1 MDRMRITVP
10 EPGPGPAGVADLM
23 AARLAGDAG

>member
-10 EPGPGPAGVADLM
+10 EPGPAGVADLM